1 MKPSPKRVILAIT
14 GASGAILGIRI
25 LELLKEAAFETHL
38 IISHAAHQTITGET
52 DWAVA
57 DVKALASV
65 SYDPQDIGARIASGS
80 FVTGGMLVVPCSI
93 KTLSGIAN
101 SYADNL
107 IVRAADVCLK
117 EGRRLILAV
126 RETPLH
132 LGHLRLMEQAAS
144 SGAVIFPPVPAFY
157 GRAQTVTELVSD
169 LAGRILLRMGIEN
182 EHYHRWSGNESPNP
196 AKAEGEG
203 RDDAVDSNK

>member
-1 MKPSPKRVILAIT
+1 MNGKSKRIIVAIT

-25 LELLKEAAFETHL
+25 LELLKEAGIKTHL
-38 IISHAAHQTITGET
+38 IVSRAAEQTITSET

-65 SYDPQDIGARIASGS
+65 CYEPQDIGARIASGS
-80 FVTGGMLVVPCSI
+80 FVTEGMLVVPCSI

-101 SYADNL
+101 SYADDL
-107 IVRAADVCLK
+107 VVRAADVCLK
-117 EGRRLILAV
+117 EGRKLLLAV

-132 LGHLRLMEQAAS
+132 IGHLQLMQQAAQA
-144 SGAVIFPPVPAFY
+144 GAIIFPPVPAFY
-157 GRAQTVTELVSD
+157 GQAQSVDELVTN

-182 EHYHRWSGNESPNP
+182 DHYHHW
-196 AKAEGEG
+196 G
-203 RDDAVDSNK
+203 RDEP